1 MTLDSF
7 VRRLLRWLYYE
18 HQWEEWE
25 VLMIAIPA
33 LVLLLLIMRRQR
45 KAAMVITRA
54 DHVQERS
61 PIIGVKLAHAKR
73 RGEEIDDLKEGRSAR
88 TQTRREK
95 KEKLRQATEWLERLN
110 ERIGQLQTEIIKRSQ
125 TEEHLNQNIAELT
138 AENEQLRHKTT
149 EDKQAE
155 EHLKPQTLESA
166 AICERLKRKIAEHT
180 QANGHPKRQEADLMA
195 ANGQHEHTVGDHNQT
210 VERVEQQTSKPL
222 VAGEQPQ
229 HRLDEC
235 RQADGTLGDGTQQ
248 AKKPRRQSEPLD
260 VEKLQAIAALAKQIQ
275 GRPRRA

>member
-45 KAAMVITRA
+45 KAAAVITRA

-88 TQTRREK
+88 AQTRREK
-95 KEKLRQATEWLERLN
+95 KEKLKQATEWLERLN

-125 TEEHLNQNIAELT
+125 TEESLNQNVAELT
-138 AENEQLRHKTT
+138 AANEQLRHKIT
-149 EDKQAE
+149 EGKQAE
-155 EHLKPQTLESA
+155 GRLEQKAIEST
-166 AICERLKRKIAEHT
+166 AICERFKRKIAEHT
-180 QANGHPKRQEADLMA
+180 QANG
-195 ANGQHEHTVGDHNQT
+195 QHEHMVGDHNQT

-222 VAGEQPQ
+222 FAGEQPQ

-235 RQADGTLGDGTQQ
+235 RQADGTPGDGTQQ
-248 AKKPRRQSEPLD
+248 AKKPIRQSEPLD

>member
-45 KAAMVITRA
+45 KAAAVITHA
-54 DHVQERS
+54 DHILERS
-61 PIIGVKLAHAKR
+61 PIIGVKLKR
-73 RGEEIDDLKEGRSAR
+73 RGEEIYDLKEGRSAR
-88 TQTRREK
+88 AKTRREK
-95 KEKLRQATEWLERLN
+95 KEKLKQATEWLERLN

-125 TEEHLNQNIAELT
+125 IEESLNQNVAELT
-138 AENEQLRHKTT
+138 AANEQLRHKIA
-149 EDKQAE
+149 EGKQAE
-155 EHLKPQTLESA
+155 GSLEQKALEPA

-180 QANGHPKRQEADLMA
+180 QANGEPELQEADLIA

-210 VERVEQQTSKPL
+210 VERVEQKTSKPL
-222 VAGEQPQ
+222 FTSEQPQ
-229 HRLDEC
+229 QRLGEY
-235 RQADGTLGDGTQQ
+235 RQTDGTPGDGAQQ
-248 AKKPRRQSEPLD
+248 AKKTRRQSEPLD

-275 GRPRRA
+275 RRPHRA

>member
-45 KAAMVITRA
+45 KAAAVITHA
-54 DHVQERS
+54 DHILERS
-61 PIIGVKLAHAKR
+61 PIIGVKLKR
-73 RGEEIDDLKEGRSAR
+73 RGEEIDDLKEGRPAR
-88 TQTRREK
+88 AQTRREK
-95 KEKLRQATEWLERLN
+95 KEKLKQATEWLERLN
-110 ERIGQLQTEIIKRSQ
+110 DRIGQLQTEIIKRSQ
-125 TEEHLNQNIAELT
+125 TEESLNQNVAELT
-138 AENEQLRHKTT
+138 AANEQLRHKIA
-149 EDKQAE
+149 EGKQAE
-155 EHLKPQTLESA
+155 GCLEQKALEPA

-180 QANGHPKRQEADLMA
+180 QANG
-195 ANGQHEHTVGDHNQT
+195 QHEHTVGDHNRT

-222 VAGEQPQ
+222 FTSEQPQ
-229 HRLDEC
+229 QRLGEY
-235 RQADGTLGDGTQQ
+235 RQTDGTPGDGAQQ
-248 AKKPRRQSEPLD
+248 AKKTRRQSEPLD

-275 GRPRRA
+275 RRPHRA